1 MTSTPANTTTDTAV
15 TAPLAP
21 SVAKVLAALHRLGEA
36 TAAAIATEA
45 GLGYS
50 TTTPKLRT
58 LETEGLAE
66 PTRSDTGRSLWRL
79 TDTGR
84 SHAEQCGGHGQPAP
98 KPATRDTDTPDTAAE
113 HGPRGDDTQDS
124 EEAAGQDHD
133 QRPAAEVPADGQ
145 PKAAQ
150 EAGSPAPDDVE
161 AAPDEAAEAEDAETD
176 DGDDSARSTA
186 EPEAP
191 VTTDDTDPA
200 TGTSIAAHEADAG
213 PATPDI
219 PPAGGA
225 IDSTTGEPAT
235 EVPAAPPA
243 TEAAGEAAQARTRR
257 ASGTLRGAILDI
269 LEANPDQ
276 QYRVSELC
284 KLVDRAN
291 EGSGAKKASAGAV
304 HNAAVKLVG
313 TGRAVLAAEKPA
325 TFALAGTTA

>member
-1 MTSTPANTTTDTAV
+1 MTSTPANTTTDTAA
-15 TAPLAP
+15 TAQPAP

-50 TTTPKLRT
+50 TTTPKLRA
-58 LETEGLAE
+58 LETAGLAE

-84 SHAEQCGGHGQPAP
+84 AHTEQGDHGQPAP
-98 KPATRDTDTPDTAAE
+98 EPATRDTDTPGTAAE

-133 QRPAAEVPADGQ
+133 QQPAAEVPTDGQ
-145 PKAAQ
+145 PDAIQ
-150 EAGSPAPDDVE
+150 ESPSPAPGGVE
-161 AAPDEAAEAEDAETD
+161 AAPDEAAEAEDTETEH
-176 DGDDSARSTA
+176 GDDSDRSTA
-186 EPEAP
+186 EPEVP
-191 VTTDDTDPA
+191 VTTGDTDPVTGA
-200 TGTSIAAHEADAG
+200 TPAADEADAR
-213 PATPDI
+213 PATPDSA
-219 PPAGGA
+219 PAGTA
-225 IDSTTGEPAT
+225 TDSTTGEPAV
-235 EVPAAPPA
+235 EAPAPPA
-243 TEAAGEAAQARTRR
+243 TEVVGEAAQAPARR

-269 LEANPDQ
+269 LKANPGQ
-276 QYRVSELC
+276 QYKVSELC

-291 EGSGAKKASAGAV
+291 EGTGAKKASAGAV

-325 TFALAGTTA
+325 TFALADPTA